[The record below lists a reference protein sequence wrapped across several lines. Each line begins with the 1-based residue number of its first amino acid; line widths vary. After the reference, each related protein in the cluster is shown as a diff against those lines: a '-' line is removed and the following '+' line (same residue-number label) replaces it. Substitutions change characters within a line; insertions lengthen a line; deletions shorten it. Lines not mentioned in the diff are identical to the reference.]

1 MSLEDRRS
9 YPPELYPYRNAAER
23 DRTVKQLRDEY
34 AHLPQFVPACHF
46 FLLPP
51 ATKTAQEIGAKPLR
65 NEFHNDAKT
74 AGKRFATANG
84 FARMEGEKGCCDV
97 TGKGCSGKPS
107 LSLRREG
114 SQEPALPELRLL
126 VKAITMMAGALAQ
139 SATYLV
145 TVTQELR
152 RRLCP
157 R

>member
-1 MSLEDRRS
+1 MSNCYPYESAEDRVR
-9 YPPELYPYRNAAER
+9 A
-23 DRTVKQLRDEY
+23 VKQLRDEY

-114 SQEPALPELRLL
+114 SQEPALPELRMVVDTMLKL
-126 VKAITMMAGALAQ
+126 VALFAYSAPWVPAAMIDELIQGLRPPAGLK
-139 SATYLV
+139 
-145 TVTQELR
+145 
-152 RRLCP
+152 
-157 R
+157 

>member
-9 YPPELYPYRNAAER
+9 YAPGCYPYRDAA
-23 DRTVKQLRDEY
+23 DRNRVIAQLRLEY
-34 AHLPQFVPACHF
+34 AHLPQFDATGDF

-51 ATKTAQEIGAKPLR
+51 PSQTAQEIGAKPLR

-126 VKAITMMAGALAQ
+126 VEATTMMTEALAQ
-139 SATYLV
+139 SAAYLV
-145 TVTQELR
+145 TVTQELH